1 MAAKTEVYT
10 WRVSA
15 ALKSRLE
22 NAAHVRRRSVA
33 ELLDELVAESLDTA
47 ERNASDDDR
56 QRRLHSQAR
65 PFLGCISGGPV
76 RRSERV
82 RELVRARLKGR
93 DRRAR

>member
-56 QRRLHSQAR
+56 QRRLHRLAR